1 MTEEGADRKGN
12 AFVYVTM
19 CTCTLTYSTRIRVH
33 VRARCSV
40 RLWGN
45 CWCAGVGAGM
55 KLADGRE
62 KPRRSEKRCRGRRR
76 KGESW
81 WGALERVEWVR
92 GVSFEPLNF
101 AKFETVR
108 GRGDSPSDVHSAST
122 LLLPPLLSFYLSLS
136 FSISLFPSW
145 FSLHRPLLLSTQ
157 CTTVLAV
164 HVSLLFLCFLS
175 SGPRLFLLPVAVSIP
190 PSPLSP
196 LYPKPRFGVPS
207 QPSWYYGNFEPIRKS
222 IVPARKPRGG
232 LRCNHALP

>member
-1 MTEEGADRKGN
+1 
-12 AFVYVTM
+12 
-19 CTCTLTYSTRIRVH
+19 
-33 VRARCSV
+33 
-40 RLWGN
+40 
-45 CWCAGVGAGM
+45 M

-62 KPRRSEKRCRGRRR
+62 KPRRSEKRRAGERRR

-122 LLLPPLLSFYLSLS
+122 LLLPSLLSLS
-136 FSISLFPSW
+136 LCLAVSLSRFLLQFAPHLPLPPPSLSLSLF
-145 FSLHRPLLLSTQ
+145 LLLPARR
-157 CTTVLAV
+157 CTTVLAAYTSPLLFLLF
-164 HVSLLFLCFLS
+164 SLLFSLLRSPRSVSLARRLS
-175 SGPRLFLLPVAVSIP
+175 LFLLLAP
-190 PSPLSP
+190 PTPLP
-196 LYPKPRFGVPS
+196 PPKPRFGVPS

-232 LRCNHALP
+232 LRCNHRSLSLSLSSPECIQDRAACFKF